1 MCKKLE
7 IADIGMANGIASEE
21 PLTDEQKQKMIER
34 AAEKFGEFLDELEC
48 DWRNDPNSNMMVWY
62 LKVVFH

>member
-48 DWRNDPNSNMMVWY
+48 DWRNDPNSNDI
-62 LKVVFH
+62 